1 MNKTSCLPHLSLLL
15 SMLFLNGIN
24 AQESEELNNNA
35 AQSTS
40 NFYTSQ
46 LKTQNAYDGLGYY
59 KLYNNTLNYT
69 IDRLSIT
76 LGAGF
81 LEQNT
86 IYNSKT
92 PGFFGSFNTNLEY
105 KINNRF
111 SFYLFGRY
119 LTPSLNGEE
128 RINNPHMNFLFPQ
141 TEIGAGLRG
150 NFNNI
155 NIDLGASTIDTPLNQ
170 PNTNTLIRSKV
181 SIGF

>member
-1 MNKTSCLPHLSLLL
+1 
-15 SMLFLNGIN
+15 MLYFNGIS
-24 AQESEELNNNA
+24 AQESEKLNNNA
-35 AQSTS
+35 AESTS
-40 NFYTSQ
+40 NLYTSQ
-46 LKTQNAYDGLGYY
+46 LKTQNSYDGLGYY

-69 IDRLSIT
+69 IDRLTIT

-86 IYNSKT
+86 IYNSKA
-92 PGFFGSFNTNLEY
+92 PGFYGSFSTNLEY

-141 TEIGAGLRG
+141 TEIEAGLRG
-150 NFNNI
+150 DFNNI
-155 NIDLGASTIDTPLNQ
+155 NIDVGASTIFGNQLNK

>member
-1 MNKTSCLPHLSLLL
+1 MNKTSYLYLLL
-15 SMLFLNGIN
+15 FVLYFNGIS
-24 AQESEELNNNA
+24 AQESKELNNNA
-35 AQSTS
+35 AESTS
-40 NFYTSQ
+40 NFYTSK
-46 LKTQNAYDGLGYY
+46 LKKQNSYNGLGYY
-59 KLYNNTLNYT
+59 KLYNNSLNYT

-86 IYNSKT
+86 IYNSYA
-92 PGFFGSFNTNLEY
+92 PGFYSSFSTNVEY
-105 KINNRF
+105 KISNRF

-150 NFNNI
+150 NFNNV
-155 NIDLGASTIDTPLNQ
+155 NIDLGASTIYDTQLNQ
-170 PNTNTLIRSKV
+170 PMPNTILRSKV

>member
-1 MNKTSCLPHLSLLL
+1 MNKTSYLYLLL
-15 SMLFLNGIN
+15 FVLYFNCIS

-35 AQSTS
+35 RESTS

-46 LKTQNAYDGLGYY
+46 LKKQNSYDGLGYY
-59 KLYNNTLNYT
+59 KLYNNSLNYT

-86 IYNSKT
+86 IYNSNA
-92 PGFFGSFNTNLEY
+92 PGFYGSFSTNVEY
-105 KINNRF
+105 KISNRF
-111 SFYLFGRY
+111 SHYLFGRY
-119 LTPSLNGEE
+119 LTPSLNGEQ

-150 NFNNI
+150 NFNNV
-155 NIDLGASTIDTPLNQ
+155 NIDLGASTIYDTQLNQ
-170 PNTNTLIRSKV
+170 SMPNTILRSKV

>member
-1 MNKTSCLPHLSLLL
+1 MNKTSYLYLLL
-15 SMLFLNGIN
+15 VVLYFNCIS

-35 AQSTS
+35 GESTT

-46 LKTQNAYDGLGYY
+46 HKTQNAYDGLGYY
-59 KLYNNTLNYT
+59 KLYNNSLNYT

-76 LGAGF
+76 LSAGF

-86 IYNSKT
+86 IYNSNA
-92 PGFFGSFNTNLEY
+92 PGFYGSFSTNVEY
-105 KINNRF
+105 KISKRF

-128 RINNPHMNFLFPQ
+128 RINYPHMNFLFPQ

-150 NFNNI
+150 NFNNV
-155 NIDLGASTIDTPLNQ
+155 NIDLGASTIYDTQLNQ
-170 PNTNTLIRSKV
+170 PMPNTILRSKV